1 MLKQTVDQVTETTWD
16 VISNRPRVKRV
27 WERTRPARLRG
38 AHRRRGQ
45 ITATESITYVS
56 SNVLLAIFSLKLLW
70 LLPNFLGMLWILVNL
85 VFFNVLLWGS
95 PVPCYFVNSFW
106 QSNTLC
112 IFVTP
117 EMHCT
122 GRCQSMSSP
131 KAWNMKSEGGLKNLY
146 ITTRSAKYPKGPSGL
161 LKFLKFN
168 QGGRVMALQS

>member
-1 MLKQTVDQVTETTWD
+1 M
-16 VISNRPRVKRV
+16 ISNRPRVKRV
-27 WERTRPARLRG
+27 RERTRPAELGG

-117 EMHCT
+117 EMRCM
-122 GRCQSMSSP
+122 GRCQSMSST
-131 KAWNMKSEGGLKNLY
+131 KVWNMKTKEASKIFIQPLEVQN
-146 ITTRSAKYPKGPSGL
+146 IPRGL
-161 LKFLKFN
+161 LVCRSFWSLIKVEELWHFKVN
-168 QGGRVMALQS
+168 Y